1 MTDGQGR
8 SIDYLRLSVTDRC
21 NLRCVYCMPPEGV
34 AWTPHGDILSYEE
47 ILRLCRLFARLGV
60 RKVRLTGGE
69 PLTRKGLPALVKG
82 LHAIEGI
89 EELAMTTNGVGLAR
103 ALPALRREG
112 LTALNL
118 SLDTLDRGQYA
129 AITRRDALEDALAG
143 LSAALAEP
151 GLRVK
156 LNCVPMG
163 ENDAQLVPLA
173 ALARDYPL
181 AVRFIELMPIG
192 LGRTLPRRSEAEVLA
207 RLERAFGPAL
217 PCPQGGGSGPG
228 HYVTFA
234 GFRGRVG
241 FISALSHPFC
251 TGCNRVRLTA
261 SGFLKTCLQYDA
273 GVDLRALLRGGA
285 SDAQLLE
292 AMREAIRQ
300 KPPRHHFGSG
310 GCGTSDE
317 RRNMNEIGG

>member
-1 MTDGQGR
+1 
-8 SIDYLRLSVTDRC
+8 
-21 NLRCVYCMPPEGV
+21 
-34 AWTPHGDILSYEE
+34 
-47 ILRLCRLFARLGV
+47 
-60 RKVRLTGGE
+60 
-69 PLTRKGLPALVKG
+69 
-82 LHAIEGI
+82 
-89 EELAMTTNGVGLAR
+89 
-103 ALPALRREG
+103 
-112 LTALNL
+112 
-118 SLDTLDRGQYA
+118 
-129 AITRRDALEDALAG
+129 
-143 LSAALAEP
+143 
-151 GLRVK
+151 
-156 LNCVPMG
+156 
-163 ENDAQLVPLA
+163 
-173 ALARDYPL
+173 
-181 AVRFIELMPIG
+181 MPIG

-228 HYVTFA
+228 RYVTFA

-285 SDAQLLE
+285 PDAQLLE